1 MCENMNTVFLGG
13 VYNILLHEIRVDLV
27 LKDEWFNFAEG

>member
-1 MCENMNTVFLGG
+1 MCEHMNTVFLGG

-27 LKDEWFNFAEG
+27 LKD